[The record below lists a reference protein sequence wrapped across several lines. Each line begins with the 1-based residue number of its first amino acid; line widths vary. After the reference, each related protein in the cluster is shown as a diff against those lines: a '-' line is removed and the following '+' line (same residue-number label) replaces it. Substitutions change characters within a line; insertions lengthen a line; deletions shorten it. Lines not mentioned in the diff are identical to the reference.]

1 MKKDANELAEH
12 LYLKELSTRF
22 QNHLQVIV
30 NEFNHCKII
39 SETLSNHNVF
49 ISAHTLAR
57 FFGLMKSNHRPYT
70 STLNLICEYIGYSSF
85 AHFCKTIKEELE
97 DALYMP
103 SEAFSTGHYSLITL
117 EIAIANED
125 WKNVQRILNSYQL
138 NSSFNNEL
146 AMLLGNKVRQSNNKD
161 IFLKKLIEIEN
172 GRLLFYESF
181 VDEDDL
187 NGYYSFAL
195 EKYYQS
201 EYKNT
206 RNQLFVNSFLL
217 SQSIYKNKN
226 QYISLLNSGVWKL
239 DMPFEQLH
247 FHELSRY
254 LELLILIDF
263 KQNKLKKSLPAHI
276 DRILQHSN
284 KVLHYERCWV
294 VARSIK
300 ALAFS
305 GFLKTALKDEAF
317 RLLIEELYRKSTNK
331 IESIAE
337 LIIQL
342 TIHSIFK
349 KEGDLSTIFPPRRI
363 TALHD
368 NETNSRIIIEAA
380 NALLYS
386 KGDIKSILTEN
397 VHSFAKKSGHTW
409 VFDLLS

>member
-1 MKKDANELAEH
+1 
-12 LYLKELSTRF
+12 
-22 QNHLQVIV
+22 
-30 NEFNHCKII
+30 
-39 SETLSNHNVF
+39 
-49 ISAHTLAR
+49 
-57 FFGLMKSNHRPYT
+57 
-70 STLNLICEYIGYSSF
+70 
-85 AHFCKTIKEELE
+85 
-97 DALYMP
+97 MP

-331 IESIAE
+331 IQSIAE